1 MRYTVRVEK
10 RPAPVEFEFGDA
22 AQAVSK
28 AWSLMSSGA
37 TSLYVYD
44 NETCEAFFP
53 GEFAGLFKSRAPQLD
68 ANPVVN

>member
-1 MRYTVRVEK
+1 MRYTVHVEK

-28 AWSLMSSGA
+28 AWSLMSGA

-44 NETCEAFFP
+44 NETCEAFYP
-53 GEFAGLFKSRAPQLD
+53 GEFAGLFKSRPPQLD
-68 ANPVVN
+68 ASPVVN